1 MKSFIYL
8 SIAALSLTISNVAYA
23 SSQKLTEGELS
34 VVVQAV
40 CDVPSNATEP
50 QVENA
55 VDTHAGSSVDANT
68 LDTMKEL
75 AVQMLVLPDTAV
87 GTICGY

>member
-8 SIAALSLTISNVAYA
+8 SIAALSLTISNVAHA
-23 SSQKLTEGELS
+23 SSEKLTEGELS

-40 CDVPSNATEP
+40 CDVQTNASES

-55 VDTHAGSSVDANT
+55 VDTYAGSSVDANT